1 MKAELLKIKEEMKQE
16 MKSFRDSLERDLR
29 NEIRELKNDQRQMT
43 GSLDFAFTSI
53 EEHKKK
59 LDDVITKNR
68 DLESKNA
75 ALRAECKCLESKG
88 RDLDT
93 RLVLAEQ
100 YSRKANLE
108 IQGVLKQDNES
119 VTNIVSNIG
128 SAINEQITAVA
139 SSLHILHL
147 SVPKWVQNGTEDSAV
162 LDCVY
167 NANREDEHLVIKW
180 FLNDDPQPIYQWIP
194 ELNKW
199 FVSSRLKD
207 RINLDYSLS
216 NGNSFTKFRAL
227 NLVRPTT
234 ELSGRYSC
242 HVMSLAGQDSESKL
256 MTVYAPPKM
265 FDFTYQRVSAHVTN
279 LSCEVEGVFPQ
290 PTLFLYQSSGRDP
303 VSRPVASA
311 PARMAAPAQGA
322 AGYHVCLT
330 YALDS
335 RALDES
341 GHVEYVFECVLA
353 ITETNYRQQR
363 RLELEP
369 GRLVSSASQ
378 LHTVEILLRVLT
390 GVFALMDIA

>member
-1 MKAELLKIKEEMKQE
+1 MGRQALVDASLRGRKEAPLPESRPFGCQ
-16 MKSFRDSLERDLR
+16 RPQRDLVPMR
-29 NEIRELKNDQRQMT
+29 GGHRPIF
-43 GSLDFAFTSI
+43 SL
-53 EEHKKK
+53 
-59 LDDVITKNR
+59 VI
-68 DLESKNA
+68 
-75 ALRAECKCLESKG
+75 
-88 RDLDT
+88 
-93 RLVLAEQ
+93 
-100 YSRKANLE
+100 
-108 IQGVLKQDNES
+108 
-119 VTNIVSNIG
+119 
-128 SAINEQITAVA
+128 AVA

-147 SVPKWVQNGTEDSAV
+147 SVPKWVQNGTEDSVV

-194 ELNKW
+194 ELNKR

-207 RINLDYSLS
+207 RINLDYSLT

-256 MTVYAPPKM
+256 MTVYAPPKR
-265 FDFTYQRVSAHVTN
+265 FDFTFERVSAHVTN
-279 LSCEVEGVFPQ
+279 LSCEVDGVFPQ

-311 PARMAAPAQGA
+311 PARLAPPTPAEGA
-322 AGYHVCLT
+322 AGYHVRLT

-335 RALDES
+335 RTLDAS

-353 ITETNYRQQR
+353 IPETNFRQQR
-363 RLELEP
+363 RLEFEP
-369 GRLVSSASQ
+369 GKECTVRNKEYSSNNS
-378 LHTVEILLRVLT
+378 TTEIAEPSTMQHAFSMGPRPK
-390 GVFALMDIA
+390 

>member
-1 MKAELLKIKEEMKQE
+1 MVSEPPPP
-16 MKSFRDSLERDLR
+16 SRDVVVNMRPR
-29 NEIRELKNDQRQMT
+29 P
-43 GSLDFAFTSI
+43 G
-53 EEHKKK
+53 
-59 LDDVITKNR
+59 VGYW
-68 DLESKNA
+68 A
-75 ALRAECKCLESKG
+75 AL
-88 RDLDT
+88 
-93 RLVLAEQ
+93 LVCATL
-100 YSRKANLE
+100 L
-108 IQGVLKQDNES
+108 L
-119 VTNIVSNIG
+119 VSP
-128 SAINEQITAVA
+128 VA

-147 SVPKWVQNGTEDSAV
+147 SVPKWVQNGTEDSVV

-194 ELNKW
+194 ELNKR

-207 RINLDYSLS
+207 RINLDYSLT

-256 MTVYAPPKM
+256 MTVYAPPKR
-265 FDFTYQRVSAHVTN
+265 FDFTFERVSAHVTN
-279 LSCEVEGVFPQ
+279 LSCEVDGVFPQ

-311 PARMAAPAQGA
+311 PARLAPPTPAEGA
-322 AGYHVCLT
+322 AGYHVRLT

-335 RALDES
+335 RTLDAS

-353 ITETNYRQQR
+353 IPETNFRQQR
-363 RLELEP
+363 RLEFEP
-369 GRLVSSASQ
+369 GRLVSAASR
-378 LHTVEILLRVLT
+378 LHTVDILLRVLT
-390 GVFALMDIA
+390 GVLALMDLA

>member
-1 MKAELLKIKEEMKQE
+1 MVTKVCEPPPSRDVVNMRPALGVGYWATLLVCATLLFI
-16 MKSFRDSLERDLR
+16 SP
-29 NEIRELKNDQRQMT
+29 
-43 GSLDFAFTSI
+43 
-53 EEHKKK
+53 
-59 LDDVITKNR
+59 
-68 DLESKNA
+68 
-75 ALRAECKCLESKG
+75 
-88 RDLDT
+88 
-93 RLVLAEQ
+93 
-100 YSRKANLE
+100 
-108 IQGVLKQDNES
+108 
-119 VTNIVSNIG
+119 
-128 SAINEQITAVA
+128 VA

-147 SVPKWVQNGTEDSAV
+147 SVPKWVQNGTEDSVV

-194 ELNKW
+194 ELNKR

-256 MTVYAPPKM
+256 MTVYAPPKR

-279 LSCEVEGVFPQ
+279 LSCEADGVFPQ

-311 PARMAAPAQGA
+311 PARMVAPTPAEGA
-322 AGYHVCLT
+322 AGYHVRLT

-353 ITETNYRQQR
+353 IPETNYRQQR
-363 RLELEP
+363 RLEFEP
-369 GRLVSSASQ
+369 GRLLSSASR
-378 LHTVEILLRVLT
+378 LHTVDILLRVLT